1 MSIDEQQREFAFTA
15 ADFAFLQATVKQR
28 AGISL
33 GPHKRNLVYSR
44 LARRLRTLRLGSFA
58 DYCALLKTPEGDK
71 EAGLLVN
78 AITTNMTSFFR
89 EPHHFEHLQRTL
101 EGRFAA
107 PGGSRRLRLWSAGCS
122 SGEEAYS
129 MAMTLREAARERLAG
144 WDAKIL
150 ATDIDTNM
158 VATAAAGAYD
168 SARAATIP
176 AACRARYTGPNGKRG
191 FAIDAATRSLISFLP
206 LNLLEEWP
214 MRGPFDAI
222 FCRNVVIYFDKPTQ
236 KRLFDRFADMLA
248 PGGWLYIGHSE
259 TLFRISDRFVPAGRT
274 VYRKAS

>member
-1 MSIDEQQREFAFTA
+1 MSIEQQQREFAFTA

-44 LARRLRTLRLGSFA
+44 LSRRLRTLRLKSFA
-58 DYCALLKTPEGDK
+58 EYCALLKTSEGNK

-89 EPHHFEHLQRTL
+89 EPHHFEHLKRLL

-107 PGGSRRLRLWSAGCS
+107 TGGSRRLRLWSAGCS
-122 SGEEAYS
+122 SGEEPYS

-158 VATAAAGAYD
+158 VATAEAGSYD
-168 SARAATIP
+168 AARAATIP
-176 AACRARYTGPNGKRG
+176 ASCRARYTEPQGKRG
-191 FAIDAATRSLISFLP
+191 FTIDAATKSLISFRP

-222 FCRNVVIYFDKPTQ
+222 FCRNVVIYFDKDTQ
-236 KRLFDRFADMLA
+236 RDLVARVSRLQR
-248 PGGWLYIGHSE
+248 PGDLLFLGHSE
-259 TLFRISDRFVPAGRT
+259 TLFKVSTDYTLIGRT
-274 VYRKAS
+274 IYRRS